1 MSQTFPAA
9 ADLGPLH
16 TGKSIGY
23 RVLNLDRT
31 TYSAFS
37 ATGVSESIAGMGY
50 YVKSGGAVGP
60 DAGGY
65 IVWGTSGTDII
76 EDEIL
81 PASPT
86 VSQIDTELSDNH
98 GAGSWATATGFA
110 TQTNVSDA
118 QTAIASAISALNN
131 LSQAQAQN
139 AATAAL
145 NAYDPPTKAEL
156 DAAVASLNNLSG
168 SDILALSVETGHSL
182 QVVLRALY
190 ALIRGKSR
198 TDDPDAP
205 TYFEYLAPDDTTVRV
220 RHDISEDGTTRSVT
234 VG

>member
-9 ADLGPLH
+9 ADLGPAH

-31 TYSAFS
+31 TYSAFGT
-37 ATGVSESIAGMGY
+37 TGVSESIAGMGY
-50 YVKSGGAVGP
+50 YVKSGGAAGP
-60 DAGGY
+60 DEGGY

-76 EDEIL
+76 EDEIT
-81 PASPT
+81 PAPPT
-86 VSQIDTELSDNH
+86 VAQIDTQLSVTH

-110 TQTNVSDA
+110 TPTDVSDA
-118 QTAIASAISALNN
+118 QTAILAAISA
-131 LSQAQAQN
+131 
-139 AATAAL
+139 
-145 NAYDPPTKAEL
+145 
-156 DAAVASLNNLSG
+156 LNNLSG
-168 SDILALSVETGHSL
+168 SDILTLSVETGHSL

-190 ALIRGKSR
+190 AAVRGKSL

-205 TYFEYLAPDDTTVRV
+205 TYFEYLAPDNSTVRL
-220 RHDISEDGTTRSVT
+220 RHDISEDGTIRNVT

>member
-1 MSQTFPAA
+1 VSQTFPAA
-9 ADLGPLH
+9 ADLGPAH

-37 ATGVSESIAGMGY
+37 MTGVSETIDGMGY

-76 EDEIL
+76 EDEIA
-81 PASPT
+81 PAPPT
-86 VSQIDTELSDNH
+86 AAQIDTQLSDAH

-110 TQTNVSDA
+110 TPADVSDA
-118 QTAIASAISALNN
+118 QTAIINAIEA
-131 LSQAQAQN
+131 
-139 AATAAL
+139 
-145 NAYDPPTKAEL
+145 
-156 DAAVASLNNLSG
+156 LNNLSG

-190 ALIRGKSR
+190 ALNRGKSVA
-198 TDDPDAP
+198 DDADSP
-205 TYFEYLAPDDTTVRV
+205 TEILYYAPDNSTVRV
-220 RHDISEDGTTRSVT
+220 THTLTDTERT
-234 VG
+234 VA